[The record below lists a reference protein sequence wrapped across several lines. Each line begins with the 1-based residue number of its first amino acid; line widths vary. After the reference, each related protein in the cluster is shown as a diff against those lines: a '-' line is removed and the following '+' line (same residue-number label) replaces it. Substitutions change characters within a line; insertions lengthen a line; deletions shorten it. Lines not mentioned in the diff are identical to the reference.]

1 MNFDSLEDYINDH
14 IDAEPDLL
22 KQINREAHV
31 KILHGDMLSGH
42 LQGRMLK
49 MFTQMIQPQKI
60 LEIGTF
66 VGYSTLC
73 FAEALS
79 DDAEIHTIEI
89 NDELEDIIR
98 ANFAKSQ
105 YNDQIKLYIGDAVD
119 VMPQFEP
126 MSFDLVFI
134 DADKKKYR
142 EYYELILPTVRPGG
156 FIIVDNTL
164 WYGKV
169 VAEVKSNDRST
180 QAILDFNEVIAHD
193 NRIEKVLLPVRDGL
207 TIIRKKQNKN
217 GK

>member
-1 MNFDSLEDYINDH
+1 MNFDSLEDYIHDH

-49 MFTQMIQPQKI
+49 MFTQMIQPRKI

-79 DDAEIHTIEI
+79 EDAEIHTIEI

-105 YNDQIKLYIGDAVD
+105 YNDQIKLYIGDAAGII
-119 VMPQFEP
+119 PQFDSL
-126 MSFDLVFI
+126 SFDLVFI

-142 EYYELILPTVRPGG
+142 EYYEMILPTVRPGG

-169 VAEVKSNDRST
+169 VADVKSNDWST

-193 NRIEKVLLPVRDGL
+193 TRVEKVILPVRDGI
-207 TIIRKKQNKN
+207 TIIRKKQNEN

>member
-79 DDAEIHTIEI
+79 DDAKIHTIEI

-193 NRIEKVLLPVRDGL
+193 NRIEKVILPVRDGL

>member
-105 YNDQIKLYIGDAVD
+105 YNDQIKLYIGDD
-119 VMPQFEP
+119 
-126 MSFDLVFI
+126 
-134 DADKKKYR
+134 Y
-142 EYYELILPTVRPGG
+142 
-156 FIIVDNTL
+156 
-164 WYGKV
+164 
-169 VAEVKSNDRST
+169 VKASSLAYSN
-180 QAILDFNEVIAHD
+180 
-193 NRIEKVLLPVRDGL
+193 
-207 TIIRKKQNKN
+207 
-217 GK
+217 

>member
-169 VAEVKSNDRST
+169 VAEVKSNDWST

-193 NRIEKVLLPVRDGL
+193 NRIEKVILPVRDGL

>member
-49 MFTQMIQPQKI
+49 MFTQMVQPQKI

-193 NRIEKVLLPVRDGL
+193 NRIEKVILPVRDGL

>member
-89 NDELEDIIR
+89 NDELEDITR

-193 NRIEKVLLPVRDGL
+193 NRIEKVILPVRDGL